1 MKKEY
6 LKIDNINGPIIE
18 IDGVNDAFY
27 GEVVNIEDKST
38 GEHKK
43 GKVIKL
49 DNDKAYIQV
58 FQSTSGLSSNNSL
71 TTFSGENF
79 TMEESPDVLG
89 RVFNGLGE
97 PVDSGGPIFNG
108 TKFNINGAPI
118 NPISRKYP
126 RNFIQTGIS
135 SIDTLMTLI
144 RGQKLPIFSGNGL
157 SHNELAAQIVKQAK
171 LSGDDNE
178 DFVIVFCAI
187 GVKHDDE
194 KFFKKT
200 FEEANVMD
208 HVVMFINYAN
218 DPIAERNTAPRVAL
232 TTAEYLAFEEGKNV
246 LVVMSDITAYCEAL
260 REISSARDEVPSR
273 KGYPGYMYS
282 DLASL
287 YERAGMLKNK
297 KGSITFLPILTMPN
311 DDITHPIPDLTG
323 FITEG
328 QVVLSRDLEQQSI
341 YPPIDI
347 LPSLSRLMKDGIGEG
362 YTREDHQDL
371 ANQLFAAYSKVMEVR
386 DLSQIMGE
394 DDLSEVDKRYMEFG
408 REFEKRFLN
417 QSFEENRS
425 IIESLDLGWEL
436 LTILPITELDRL
448 SPKLI
453 DKYLPKDTIYTIN
466 A

>member
-1 MKKEY
+1 
-6 LKIDNINGPIIE
+6 
-18 IDGVNDAFY
+18 
-27 GEVVNIEDKST
+27 GEVVDIQDQKT
-38 GEHKK
+38 GTIKK
-43 GKVIKL
+43 GKIIKI
-49 DNDKAYIQV
+49 AGTTVTIQV
-58 FQSTSGLSSNNSL
+58 FQSTSGMAAENSI
-71 TTFSGENF
+71 TKFTGESFNIPIS
-79 TMEESPDVLG
+79 MDLMG
-89 RVFNGLGE
+89 RVFNGIGE
-97 PVDSGGPIFNG
+97 PIDNGADIFSS
-108 TKFNINGAPI
+108 TEANINGAPI
-118 NPISRKYP
+118 NPMSREYP

-135 SIDTLMTLI
+135 SIDVLMTLI

-157 SHNELAAQIVKQAK
+157 SHNELAAQIVRQAK
-171 LSGDDNE
+171 LGDANE
-178 DFVIVFCAI
+178 QFAIVFAAI

-194 KFFKKT
+194 KFFRKT

-208 HVVMFINYAN
+208 RVVMFVNYAD
-218 DPIAERNTAPRVAL
+218 DPVAERNTAPRCAL
-232 TTAEYLAFEEGKNV
+232 TVAEYLAFQKDMHI

-260 REISSARDEVPSR
+260 REISSAREEVPSR

-287 YERAGMLKNK
+287 YERAGMLRES

-328 QVVLSRDLEQQSI
+328 QIVLGRDLFQRSI

-371 ANQLFAAYSKVMEVR
+371 ANQLFAAYSRVQEVR

-394 DDLSEVDKRYMEFG
+394 DDLSDVDRLYMDFG
-408 REFEKRFLN
+408 REFEARFLT
-417 QSFEENRS
+417 QAFDENRT
-425 IIESLDLGWEL
+425 IFESLDLGWEL
-436 LTILPITELDRL
+436 LTILPVTELDRL

-453 DKYLPKDTIYTIN
+453 DKYLPKN